1 MKKILFLIIIGVV
14 LYDYAARNPDLFRQS
29 YEQSS
34 APDELL
40 QNAYKN
46 RHSNLQLQ
54 GSGTVSR
61 LLHDDLDG
69 SRHQK
74 FILQLASGQKILIVH
89 NIDLAARINSLSIGD
104 KIEFSGEY
112 EWNSR
117 GGLIHWTHHDPAGR
131 HTGGWLKH
139 SGKIYQ

>member
-1 MKKILFLIIIGVV
+1 MKKILFLVIIGIA
-14 LYDYAARNPDLFRQS
+14 LYDYVARNPDLFRQT

-34 APDELL
+34 AADDAL
-40 QNAYKN
+40 QNAYNN
-46 RHSNLQLQ
+46 RRSNIQLQ

-74 FILQLASGQKILIVH
+74 FILQLASGQNILIVH
-89 NIDLAARINSLSIGD
+89 NIDLAARVNSLSIGD
-104 KIEFSGEY
+104 KLEFSGEY

-139 SGKIYQ
+139 NGKIYQ